1 MPFTRP
7 AGRVAELG
15 ALGHFI
21 LFMPFFRVLMRVT
34 ANDGSAILDGNID
47 AASRVE
53 LLQTGVLNGELKA
66 GSLTVA
72 AGSRMRG
79 KAEFG
84 WDEKAKH

>member
-1 MPFTRP
+1 VIGKCKYRGGITRVKHR
-7 AGRVAELG
+7 GRVSGKADTVIIG
-15 ALGHFI
+15 GQ
-21 LFMPFFRVLMRVT
+21 
-34 ANDGSAILDGNID
+34 LDGNID

-53 LLQTGVLNGELKA
+53 ILQTGVLNGELKA

-79 KAEFG
+79 KVEFG

>member
-1 MPFTRP
+1 VF
-7 AGRVAELG
+7 
-15 ALGHFI
+15 
-21 LFMPFFRVLMRVT
+21 
-34 ANDGSAILDGNID
+34 
-47 AASRVE
+47 
-53 LLQTGVLNGELKA
+53 NGELKA